1 MTNWNGWKI
10 TDEQADKIRNG
21 EQAARDTFYFDN
33 LDRIRA
39 MAFNYAKRNPHCNGL
54 ADDMAQNVY
63 LDLLYFKQ
71 ENGVSVTDGKTLS
84 RFIYSS
90 FRFTPHGGL
99 LYLSKNNPKLLAGG
113 GLKTYAPDFLSL
125 DKPFGRCNNAE
136 RHQDD
141 NNARTLADIIPA
153 PDTLGAVDY
162 TDDLKEVCAAYLSP
176 RLREYLGYFMDGFAP
191 SVIGQKMGCKGD
203 NYGAYKS
210 RMCENLRKHAAEILP
225 RLDAL
230 GVNVDYYAKAPQNPD
245 TPAA

>member
-33 LDRIRA
+33 LDRIRV
-39 MAFNYAKRNPHCNGL
+39 MAFNYAKRNPHCKGL
-54 ADDMAQNVY
+54 AEDMVQSVY

-71 ENGVSVTDGKTLS
+71 ENGVPVIDGIALS

-90 FRFTPHGGL
+90 FRFTPYGGL
-99 LYLSKNNPKLLAGG
+99 LYCSENNPKLLAGG
-113 GLKTYAPDFLSL
+113 GLKIYAPDLLSL

-141 NNARTLADIIPA
+141 NNARTLADTVPA
-153 PDTLGAVDY
+153 PGTLGNVDY

-176 RLREYLGYFMDGFAP
+176 RLREYFGYFMDGYAP

-203 NYGAYKS
+203 NYGTYKM
-210 RMCENLRKHAAEILP
+210 RMCESLRKHAAEILS

-230 GVNVDYYAKAPQNPD
+230 GVDVDYYTKTLHSSD

>member
-21 EQAARDTFYFDN
+21 EQAARDKFYFDN

-39 MAFNYAKRNPHCNGL
+39 MAFNYAKRNPRCANL
-54 ADDMAQNVY
+54 LEDMAQSVY

-71 ENGVSVTDGKTLS
+71 ENGTPVTDGITLS

-90 FRFTPHGGL
+90 FRFTPYGGL
-99 LYLSKNNPKLLAGG
+99 LYCSENNSKLLAGG
-113 GLKTYAPDFLSL
+113 GLKTYAPDLLSL
-125 DKPFGRCNNAE
+125 DEPFGRCNNVA
-136 RHQDD
+136 RKQDD
-141 NNARTLADIIPA
+141 NNARTLADTIPA
-153 PDTLGAVDY
+153 PDTLGIVDY
-162 TDDLKEVCAAYLSP
+162 TDDLKEVCAPFLSP
-176 RLREYLGYFMDGFAP
+176 RSRDYLGYFMDGYAP

-203 NYGAYKS
+203 SYGAYKS
-210 RMCENLRKHAAEILP
+210 RMCESLRKHAADILP